1 MRVIKLDNF
10 TKSQKPW
17 EVEEVEWKEVRLGE
31 VCIINPKKSE
41 VRRLLSQNVEVSFIP
56 MEYVDDVE
64 GRIVKTDIRP
74 IQTVY
79 KGYTYF
85 KEGEVLFAKITPCM
99 ENGKS
104 AVAQNLKNGIG
115 FGSTEFHVLRPTKDI
130 LPEFIFYFIRR
141 KRFRNLAKL
150 HFTGNVGHKR
160 VPKEFL
166 INTKL
171 PLPFRNGK
179 PDLET
184 QKKIVE
190 YIEANFSRID
200 SILEKKKN
208 ILYQLDELWES
219 TLENAF
225 KPREGEEWREVKLRE
240 IIVDK
245 PRYGLTA
252 KSKNKG
258 KHLYLRITDIN
269 DKGEINQ
276 DGFKFVDLDE
286 KEKSKYEIKKGD
298 LLLARSGS
306 VGNFFIADKDYPEW
320 VYASY
325 LIRFRLDSTKIL
337 PSFIKHIL
345 TSGRFKRW
353 VEYQKR
359 TGAQPNINAK
369 EYSSFKL
376 PLPFRNGKPD
386 LERQKEIADY
396 LDKVYKKINSIKE
409 KVKSQ
414 ISQLD
419 EMKES
424 ILNEVF
430 SHDKVK

>member
-1 MRVIKLDNF
+1 MKTEL
-10 TKSQKPW
+10 TKSEFW
-17 EVEEVEWKEVRLGE
+17 RIEGVEWKEITLKDLVEKSKGIQRGPWGGQIKKEIFVKSGYPVYEQGNVIKNNFTHFRYFLTQEKFNEFKNYHVIPGDFLITSAGTMG
-31 VCIINPKKSE
+31 IIRE
-41 VRRLLSQNVEVSFIP
+41 IP
-56 MEYVDDVE
+56 DFAPI
-64 GRIVKTDIRP
+64 GSINQALIRIRINKN
-74 IQTVY
+74 
-79 KGYTYF
+79 
-85 KEGEVLFAKITPCM
+85 KITS
-99 ENGKS
+99 E
-104 AVAQNLKNGIG
+104 
-115 FGSTEFHVLRPTKDI
+115 
-130 LPEFIFYFIRR
+130 YF
-141 KRFRNLAKL
+141 LL
-150 HFTGNVGHKR
+150 HFNYLIER
-160 VPKEFL
+160 VKDEYSKGSAMKNL
-166 INTKL
+166 VSVKVIEL
-171 PLPFRNGK
+171 LPFIIPYRNGK

-190 YIEANFSRID
+190 YIETSFSKLD
-200 SILEKKKN
+200 SILEKKKI
-208 ILYQLDELWES
+208 ILSQLDELWES
-219 TLENAF
+219 ILENAF
-225 KPREGEEWREVKLRE
+225 KPREGEEWRAVKLGE
-240 IIVDK
+240 IIIDK

-258 KHLYLRITDIN
+258 KYLYLRITDIN
-269 DKGEINQ
+269 DKGEINE
-276 DGFKFVDLDE
+276 DGFKFVDLDK

-306 VGNFFIADKDYPEW
+306 VGNFFIADKDYPDW

-325 LIRFRLDSTKIL
+325 LIRFRLDSNKIL
-337 PSFIKHIL
+337 PSFIKHVLI
-345 TSGRFKRW
+345 SRKFKRW

-369 EYSSFKL
+369 EYSSFKF
-376 PLPFRNGKPD
+376 PLPFHNGKPD

-396 LDKVYKKINSIKE
+396 LDMAYEKLKIIKE

>member
-1 MRVIKLDNF
+1 MKTEL
-10 TKSQKPW
+10 TKSEFW
-17 EVEEVEWKEVRLGE
+17 RIEGVEWREVRLGE
-31 VCIINPKKSE
+31 IFEIVRGGSPRPIKHYLTAAKDGINWIKISDAKEGCKYITRTKEKIIKEGVKKSRK
-41 VRRLLSQNVEVSFIP
+41 VYPGDLLLTNSMTVGKAYISKIEGCIHDGWLLLHYRSNDLYH
-56 MEYVDDVE
+56 EYF
-64 GRIVKTDIRP
+64 
-74 IQTVY
+74 Y
-79 KGYTYF
+79 Y
-85 KEGEVLFAKITPCM
+85 LL
-99 ENGKS
+99 NS
-104 AVAQNLKNGIG
+104 
-115 FGSTEFHVLRPTKDI
+115 HVLKHKLSKKARGGVV
-130 LPEFIFYFIRR
+130 
-141 KRFRNLAKL
+141 RNLNTTLVKS
-150 HFTGNVGHKR
+150 T
-160 VPKEFL
+160 L
-166 INTKL
+166 I
-171 PLPFRNGK
+171 PLPFCNGK

-190 YIEANFSRID
+190 YIESNFSRID
-200 SILEKKKN
+200 SILEKKKK
-208 ILYQLDELWES
+208 ILSQLDELWES
-219 TLENAF
+219 TLKNAF
-225 KPREGEEWREVKLRE
+225 KPREGEEWRAVKLGE
-240 IIVDK
+240 IIIDK

-258 KHLYLRITDIN
+258 KYLYLRITDIN
-269 DKGEINQ
+269 DKGEINE
-276 DGFKFVDLDE
+276 DGFKFVDLDK

-306 VGNFFIADKDYPEW
+306 VGNFFIADKDYPDW

-325 LIRFRLDSTKIL
+325 LIRFRLDSNKIL
-337 PSFIKHIL
+337 PSFIKHVLI
-345 TSGRFKRW
+345 SRKFKRW

-369 EYSSFKL
+369 EYSSFKF
-376 PLPFRNGKPD
+376 PLPFHNGKPD

-396 LDKVYKKINSIKE
+396 LDGVYEKIKSIKE